1 MGFRSCVE
9 LCKVADML
17 GINVFICLLRE
28 WYIRLVAIG
37 PFIDAAFDL
46 LQ

>member
-1 MGFRSCVE
+1 MGFRSCME

-17 GINVFICLLRE
+17 DINVFICLLRE
-28 WYIRLVAIG
+28 WYICLVVIG
-37 PFIDAAFDL
+37 PFVDAAFDL